1 MKFNRKSLLIKTT
14 GCDGMYHCTDR
25 YFEENDP
32 KCKECMEDA
41 RKGTA
46 QAIKDIT
53 DGEI

>member
-1 MKFNRKSLLIKTT
+1 MKFKRESLLIKTI
-14 GCDGMYHCTDR
+14 GCTDR

-53 DGEI
+53 DGEV